1 MARYFIE
8 VAYMGGRFSGFQ
20 VQENALTVQSEIDRA
35 ISLLMR
41 ETVETTGSS
50 RTDAGVHARQNFL
63 HFDIE
68 KELHPQFM
76 YKMNAILPQD
86 VVLKGVYAVAD
97 DLHSRFASTGRA
109 YEYTLYP
116 FKDPFMRDRGYYYP
130 YTISMELLQE
140 AAAAVMEYT
149 DFSTFSKRNT
159 QVKTYNCAIKESY
172 WAQEEGGRL
181 VYRVSANRFLRG
193 MVRGLV
199 GTMLRVG
206 RGKLTMAEFR
216 AAIESKDC
224 TQADFAVPGHGLC
237 LMRVIYAEGV
247 LGENIG
253 R

>member
-8 VAYMGGRFSGFQ
+8 VAYMGGRYAGFQ
-20 VQENALTVQSEIDRA
+20 VQQNALTVQAEINRA

-63 HFDIE
+63 HFDTE
-68 KELHPQFM
+68 KALHPQFM
-76 YKMNAILPQD
+76 YKMNAILPPD
-86 VVLKGVYAVAD
+86 VVLKGVYAVPD
-97 DLHSRFASTGRA
+97 ELHSRFAATGRA

-130 YTISMELLQE
+130 YTIDFGLLQE

-159 QVKTYNCAIKESY
+159 QVKTFNCAIKESY
-172 WAQEEGGRL
+172 WSREEGRL

-216 AAIESKDC
+216 AAVESRDC
-224 TQADFAVPGHGLC
+224 TQADFAVPGHGLS
-237 LMRVIYAEGV
+237 LMRVMYADGA

>member
-8 VAYMGGRFSGFQ
+8 VAYMGGRYAGFQ
-20 VQENALTVQSEIDRA
+20 VQENAQTVQGEIDRA
-35 ISLLMR
+35 VSLLLR

-63 HFDIE
+63 HFDTE
-68 KELHPQFM
+68 KALHPQFM

-86 VVLKGVYAVAD
+86 VVLKGVYAVPG
-97 DLHSRFASTGRA
+97 DLHSRFAATGRA
-109 YEYTLYP
+109 YAYTLYG

-130 YTISMELLQE
+130 YTIDLQLLQE
-140 AAAAVMEYT
+140 AAAAVKGYT

-159 QVKTYNCAIKESY
+159 QVKTYNCAIEESY
-172 WAQEEGGRL
+172 WEREEGRL

-206 RGKLTMAEFR
+206 RGKLTMEEFR
-216 AAIESKDC
+216 AAVESKDC
-224 TQADFAVPGHGLC
+224 TRADFAVPGHGLC
-237 LMRVIYAEGV
+237 LMRVMYAEGV